1 VMKRPSYFPVPAFL
15 LRLVLGEVSMVVL
28 EGQRVI
34 PDRLLNEGFEFQYA
48 NLENALQ
55 DVLN

>member
-1 VMKRPSYFPVPAFL
+1 
-15 LRLVLGEVSMVVL
+15 MVVL